1 MDALYLDYNDSNAD
15 RIGELQVQFEEMNGW
30 NVILMPHQCCLI

>member
-1 MDALYLDYNDSNAD
+1 MHLDYNDSNAD

-30 NVILMPHQCCLI
+30 NDSDAASIV